1 MLSMAQVELHFG
13 LRRDEVMA
21 NIFES
26 NSPSLQHFGIKGQ
39 KWGVRRFET
48 ESGHLT
54 AAGKARYDDY
64 EYAKSETAKAKEKFK
79 QANAKANTTFNQDDI
94 VKANKAKGMY
104 DLRKK
109 QESDAKTRIKMN
121 ERAEAGKKVGK
132 REQKLIEKFKEKGM
146 SQEEAEVAAYKRAKL
161 EKALAVAGAVTVAAA
176 AAYGAK
182 KYHDYVTDEVL
193 EVGKTSM
200 KRVTKDSSDGL
211 YDTFYA
217 AMGKGDQNKYV
228 GMYGT
233 QIKSQGAK
241 DVYQK
246 TIDLKENIKI
256 ASDKNAKQT
265 MGEVLKKTS
274 PENRREI
281 LDNMNAMNKQFQANP
296 MLARTK
302 QGKMLNKGLQDIA
315 AGRYDTKAAYDAFN
329 FNMTG
334 GNQSKVYGEF
344 KQALKD
350 KGYSGIKDRNDA
362 DYSGYNAKTARIIFD
377 TSKVKVSDVRKL
389 DDAEIESKNMKE
401 AMKMSVKSLAKVG
414 AAYAGLMGAASVA
427 SKSARNKENTKAI
440 ADYKKEHPNTKLSND
455 EILENYY
462 GGK

>member
-1 MLSMAQVELHFG
+1 MPNS
-13 LRRDEVMA
+13 
-21 NIFES
+21 FETDQ
-26 NSPSLQHFGIKGQ
+26 NSLYHFGIKGQ

-54 AAGKARYDDY
+54 PAGKARYDDY
-64 EYAKSETAKAKEKFK
+64 EYAKSETKKAKEKFK
-79 QANAKANTTFNQDDI
+79 QANAKANATFDQKDL
-94 VKANKAKGMY
+94 VAANKAKGMY

-109 QESDAKTRIKMN
+109 QESDAKAKIKMN
-121 ERAEAGKKVGK
+121 ARAEAGKKVGK
-132 REQKLIEKFKEKGM
+132 HEQKLIEKFKEKGM
-146 SQEEAEVAAYKRAKL
+146 SQEEAEVAAYKRARL

-176 AAYGAK
+176 GAYAAK

-217 AMGKGDQNKYV
+217 AMGRGDQNKYV

-233 QIKSQGAK
+233 QIKNQGAK

-256 ASDKNAKQT
+256 ASDKNAKST
-265 MGEVLKKTS
+265 MGEVFKKTS

-281 LDNMNAMNKQFQANP
+281 LDDMNALNKQYQQNP
-296 MLARTK
+296 VLRNSK

-329 FNMTG
+329 FNMSG
-334 GNQSKVYGEF
+334 GNQSKIYGEF

-389 DDAEIESKNMKE
+389 SNTEIDSKNMNE
-401 AMKMSVKSLAKVG
+401 VMKMSMKSLAKVG
-414 AAYAGLMGAASVA
+414 AAYAGAMAGVSAL
-427 SKSARNKENTKAI
+427 SKSSRNKENNKAI

>member
-1 MLSMAQVELHFG
+1 MEQKLLNKEDKIMS
-13 LRRDEVMA
+13 
-21 NIFES
+21 NIFETQS
-26 NSPSLQHFGIKGQ
+26 TSLYHFGIKGQ

-64 EYAKSETAKAKEKFK
+64 EYAKSETKKAKAEFK
-79 QANAKANTTFNQDDI
+79 KANAKANSTFDVNDI
-94 VKANKAKGMY
+94 KKAQNAAGMY

-109 QESDAKTRIKMN
+109 QESDAKAKIKMN
-121 ERAEAGKKVGK
+121 ARAEAGKKVGK

-161 EKALAVAGAVTVAAA
+161 EKTLAVAGAVTIAAA

-217 AMGKGDQNKYV
+217 AMGKGDQSKYV

-233 QIKSQGAK
+233 QIKNQGAK

-256 ASDKNAKQT
+256 ASDKNAKST

-281 LDNMNAMNKQFQANP
+281 LNDLKAMNDQYQKVP
-296 MLARTK
+296 MLRNSK

-329 FNMTG
+329 FNMSG

-389 DDAEIESKNMKE
+389 DNAEIESKNMKE
-401 AMKMSVKSLAKVG
+401 VMKMSAKSLAKVG

-427 SKSARNKENTKAI
+427 GKASRNKENNQAI